1 MRKPKQ
7 HGLSAL
13 GRAPLAAAIWL
24 AFSGFAL
31 AQDEA
36 PAAAD
41 EEDKDTA
48 VLEAIT
54 VTAQKRVE
62 NIQEVPI
69 SMQVLGTETLEELN
83 VGDFD
88 DLAVM
93 LPSVSIDSGGPG
105 FTRVYMRGVANGE
118 NGNHSGPLP
127 SVGMYLDEQP
137 ITTITGALDVHIY
150 DIERVEA
157 LAGPQGTLYGA
168 SSQSGTIR
176 VITNKPDPTAF
187 AAGYGLEA
195 NKISGGGIGH
205 VGEGFLNLPVNDNLA
220 IRLVG
225 WTKED
230 AGYID
235 NIYGERTF
243 PSSGITDDNLE
254 FVEDDYNN
262 VQTTGARAALKLDFN
277 DNWSISP
284 TIIAQRQRQNG
295 LFAYDEGLGE
305 LNISHGYPERAD
317 DDWRQMALTVQGKIG
332 NFDLTYAFAHLKRD
346 IEAETDYSDYGF
358 WYDTLFGYGTYF
370 YDDNGDLVNPSQYI
384 QSEDRFKKRSHEI
397 RLASPSDERFRF
409 VVGTFWQQQSHD
421 IQQRYKIDDLASS
434 ISVTGWE
441 DTIWLTKQ
449 VRQDHDE
456 ALFGE
461 MSYDLTDTLT
471 ATAGARFFKAENTLK
486 GFFGFSSGY
495 SSRTG
500 EAACFD
506 QTDFLGAPCINLDKG
521 TDEDDW
527 LGRFNL
533 TWQFQPDKMIYGT
546 WSEGY
551 RPGGINRRGTLP
563 PYVSDFLTNW
573 EAGWKTS
580 WADNTLQWN
589 GAVFQEDWENFQ
601 FSLLGLNGLT
611 EIKNANQAR
620 IRGLESDIVWAASY
634 NLRLS
639 GGVTFLDAE
648 LTENYCGFT
657 DDAGNP
663 VTVCDDPQAP
673 AGTRLP
679 ISAKFKG
686 NLTGRYTWD
695 SEKEPFFQA
704 TLVHEG
710 ERESDL
716 RILERG
722 ILGRLPSYTTLDL
735 SAGFRWNNM
744 NIDFFLRNAFDEVA
758 EFSRFVQCP
767 ETVCGE
773 QRYITVNQPR
783 TFGVRFSQEF

>member
-1 MRKPKQ
+1 MNRLEQHRK
-7 HGLSAL
+7 HAL

-24 AFSGFAL
+24 AFSGFAM
-31 AQDEA
+31 AQDE

-41 EEDKDTA
+41 EEKRDEA

-54 VTAQKRVE
+54 VTAQKRTE
-62 NIQEVPI
+62 NLQEVPI
-69 SMQVLGTETLEELN
+69 SMQVLGTDALEEAN

-88 DLAVM
+88 DIAVL
-93 LPSVSIDSGGPG
+93 LPSVSIDSSGPG
-105 FTRVYMRGVANGE
+105 FTRVYMRGVASGE
-118 NGNHSGPLP
+118 NGNHSGPQP

-176 VITNKPDPTAF
+176 VITNKPDSTAF

-195 NKISGGGIGH
+195 NKISSGSVGH
-205 VGEGFLNLPVNDNLA
+205 VGEGFLNLPVNENLA

-243 PSSGITDDNLE
+243 PSSGITANNAG

-262 VQTTGARAALKLDFN
+262 VRTDGARAALKLDFN
-277 DNWSISP
+277 DNWSITPS
-284 TIIAQRQRQNG
+284 IIAQKQRVNG
-295 LFAYDEGLGE
+295 SFAYDEDLGE
-305 LNISHGYPERAD
+305 LNISHGYPEKSD
-317 DDWRQMALTVQGKIG
+317 DDWRQTALTVQGKIG

-346 IEAETDYSDYGF
+346 IESETDYSDYGF
-358 WYDTLFGYGTYF
+358 WYDTLLGYGTYF
-370 YDDNGDLVNPSQYI
+370 YNDDGDLVNPAQYI
-384 QSEDRFKKRSHEI
+384 QAEDRFKKRSHEI

-421 IQQRYKIDDLASS
+421 IQQRYRIDDLASS

-456 ALFGE
+456 AVFGE

-471 ATAGARFFKAENTLK
+471 ITGGARVFKAENSLK

-500 EAACFD
+500 EAVCFD
-506 QTDFLGAPCINLDKG
+506 QTDFNGAPCVNLDKG

-527 LGRFNL
+527 LGRFNA

-580 WADNTLQWN
+580 WADNTVQWN
-589 GAVFQEDWENFQ
+589 GAVFQEDWEDFQ

-620 IRGLESDIVWAASY
+620 IRGIETDLVWAATY

-639 GGVTFLDAE
+639 GGLTILDAE
-648 LTENYCGFT
+648 LSENYCGET
-657 DDAGNP
+657 DASGNP
-663 VTVCDDPQAP
+663 IIVCDEPQAP
-673 AGTRLP
+673 AGTKLP
-679 ISAKFKG
+679 IAADFKG
-686 NLTGRYTWD
+686 NVTGRYTWD
-695 SEKEPFFQA
+695 SDYEPFFQA
-704 TLVHEG
+704 TVVHEG

-722 ILGRLPSYTTLDL
+722 ILGQLPSYTTLDL

-744 NIDFFLRNAFDEVA
+744 NVDFFLRNVFDEVA

-773 QRYITVNQPR
+773 QRYFTVNQPR

>member
-1 MRKPKQ
+1 MRKHKQ
-7 HGLSAL
+7 HGRSVLS
-13 GRAPLAAAIWL
+13 RAPLAAAIWL
-24 AFSGFAL
+24 AISTVAI
-31 AQDEA
+31 AQDD
-36 PAAAD
+36 AAATD
-41 EEDKDTA
+41 EAEKDGAT
-48 VLEAIT
+48 LETIT
-54 VTAQKRVE
+54 VTAQKRTE
-62 NIQEVPI
+62 NLQEVPI
-69 SMQVLGTETLEELN
+69 SIQVLSPETLQEQN
-83 VGDFD
+83 INDFD
-88 DLAVM
+88 DFAVL
-93 LPSVSIDSGGPG
+93 LPSVSLDSGGPG
-105 FTRVYMRGVANGE
+105 FTRVYMRGVASGE
-118 NGNHSGPLP
+118 NGNHSGPQP

-150 DIERVEA
+150 DVERVEA

-168 SSQSGTIR
+168 SSQAGTIR
-176 VITNKPDPTAF
+176 IITNKPDPSGF

-195 NKISGGGIGH
+195 NKISAGGTGY
-205 VGEGFLNLPVNDNLA
+205 VGEGYLNLPLSEAAA

-235 NIYGERTF
+235 NVYGERTF
-243 PSSGITDDNLE
+243 PTSGITANNAA

-262 VQTTGARAALKLDFN
+262 VTTTGARAALKLDFN
-277 DNWSISP
+277 ENWSVTP
-284 TIIAQRQRQNG
+284 TIMAQRQDQNG

-317 DDWRQMALTVQGKIG
+317 DDWRQIALTVQGKVG

-346 IEAETDYSDYGF
+346 IESETDYSDYGF
-358 WYDTLFGYGTYF
+358 WYDTLLGYGTYF
-370 YDDNGDLVNPSQYI
+370 YDDNGDLVNPAQYI
-384 QSEDRFKKRSHEI
+384 QAEDRFKKRSHEI

-421 IQQRYKIDDLASS
+421 IQQRYRIDNLASA
-434 ISVTGWE
+434 ISVPGWE

-461 MSYDLTDTLT
+461 MSYDLTETLT
-471 ATAGARFFKAENTLK
+471 ATVGARVFKAENSLK
-486 GFFGFSSGY
+486 GFFGFGAGY
-495 SSRTG
+495 SGSTG

-506 QTDFLGAPCINLDKG
+506 QTDFNGAPCINLDKS

-533 TWQFQPDKMIYGT
+533 TWQITPDKMIYGT

-580 WADNTLQWN
+580 WADNTVMWN
-589 GAVFQEDWENFQ
+589 GAVFQENWDDFQ

-620 IRGLESDIVWAASY
+620 IRGLESDLTWAATY

-639 GGVTFLDAE
+639 GGISILDAE

-657 DDAGNP
+657 DDDGNP
-663 VTVCDDPQAP
+663 VTACAEPEAP
-673 AGTRLP
+673 SGTRLP

-686 NLTGRYTWD
+686 NVTARYTWD
-695 SEKEPFFQA
+695 SEREPYFQA

-710 ERESDL
+710 KRESDL
-716 RILERG
+716 RLEERD
-722 ILGRLPSYTTLDL
+722 ILGDLPSYTTLDL

-744 NIDFFLRNAFDEVA
+744 AIDFFLRNATDEVA

-767 ETVCGE
+767 ETVCGA
-773 QRYITVNQPR
+773 QRYISVNQPR

>member
-1 MRKPKQ
+1 MRKAKQ
-7 HGLSAL
+7 QGLSAL

-24 AFSGFAL
+24 AFSGFAF

-36 PAAAD
+36 APAD
-41 EEDKDTA
+41 EERKDES

-54 VTAQKRVE
+54 VTAQKRTE
-62 NIQEVPI
+62 NLQEVPI
-69 SMQVLGTETLEELN
+69 SMQVLGTEALEEMN

-88 DLAVM
+88 DIAVL

-118 NGNHSGPLP
+118 NGNHSGPQP

-168 SSQSGTIR
+168 SSQAGTIR
-176 VITNKPDPTAF
+176 VITNKPDASAF

-195 NKISGGGIGH
+195 NKISAGGFGH
-205 VGEGFLNLPVNDNLA
+205 VGEGYLNLPVNENLA

-235 NIYGERTF
+235 NIYGERTY
-243 PSSGITDDNLE
+243 PSSGIVGNNAG

-262 VQTTGARAALKLDFN
+262 VQTSGARAALKLDFN
-277 DNWSISP
+277 EDWSISP
-284 TIIAQRQRQNG
+284 SIIAQRRRQNG

-305 LNISHGYPERAD
+305 LNISHGYPEKAD
-317 DDWRQMALTVQGKIG
+317 DDWIHSALTVQGRIG
-332 NFDLTYAFAHLKRD
+332 HFDLTYASAHLKRA
-346 IEAETDYSDYGF
+346 IESETDYSDYGF

-370 YDDNGDLVNPSQYI
+370 VDDNGDLVNPAQYI
-384 QSEDRFKKRSHEI
+384 QAEDRFKKRSHEI

-421 IQQRYKIDDLASS
+421 IQQRYRIDNLAEA
-434 ISVTGWE
+434 ISVPGWE

-461 MSYDLTDTLT
+461 MSYDLTETLT
-471 ATAGARFFKAENTLK
+471 ATVGARFFKAENTLK
-486 GFFGFSSGY
+486 GFFGFGAGY
-495 SSRTG
+495 SSGTG

-506 QTDFLGAPCINLDKG
+506 QTDFNGAPCVNLDKG
-521 TDEDDW
+521 TEEDDW

-533 TWQFQPDKMIYGT
+533 TWQFLPDKMIYGT

-563 PYVSDFLTNW
+563 PYVSDFLTNT
-573 EAGWKTS
+573 ELGWKTS
-580 WADNTLQWN
+580 WADNTVTWN
-589 GAVFQEDWENFQ
+589 GAVFQEDWEDFQ

-620 IRGLESDIVWAASY
+620 IRGLESDLVWAASY

-639 GGVTFLDAE
+639 GGISILDAE
-648 LTENYCGFT
+648 LSENYCGFT
-657 DDAGNP
+657 DEFGNP
-663 VTVCDDPQAP
+663 VSVCADPEAP

-679 ISAKFKG
+679 ISAEFKG
-686 NLTGRYTWD
+686 NVSARYTWD
-695 SEKEPFFQA
+695 TEREPYFMA
-704 TLVHEG
+704 TIVHEG
-710 ERESDL
+710 DRESDL
-716 RILERG
+716 RIEERN

-735 SAGFRWNNM
+735 SAGFRWNDM
-744 NIDFFLRNAFDEVA
+744 KIDFFLRNATDEVA
-758 EFSRFVQCP
+758 QFSRFVQCP